1 MDEARVGRDDGVEE
15 DGEVGARRGVEV
27 AGGGHRGEVPARRHA
42 HDADLGD
49 APFFCMV
56 AAIAE
61 CVLHVCE
68 GDFAVA
74 RGHAVADDA
83 DGVAARGEGL
93 GGVGAFAAEH
103 EFVVAAA
110 GADQDHLAGGG
121 RFCGLR
127 LTREINDD
135 PGAVTDGVEA
145 PVARPVELGGIRPVR
160 RPGPQGDL
168 HGLDGHFFVLCSG
181 TQGDLHGSGA
191 FFLILHPASL
201 FASLADKI
209 LIVNTL
215 FGLHYPSVGPLPL
228 GVKVNHQVRPETVG
242 ILRHD
247 RVGYARDHC
256 QGRQQTDQAQKE
268 SFIETN
274 HITNIAK
281 NLDPV
286 PEPSEKPGIRS
297 FPERHR
303 V

>member
-49 APFFCMV
+49 APFFCVV
-56 AAIAE
+56 AAVAE

-127 LTREINDD
+127 FLGRPWFRGPRFCGLRLTREINDD

-145 PVARPVELGGIRPVR
+145 PVPRPIELGGVRPVR

-168 HGLDGHFFVLCSG
+168 HGLGGHLFVLRPG
-181 TQGDLHGSGA
+181 AVIDLDA
-191 FFLILHPASL
+191 A
-201 FASLADKI
+201 AEA
-209 LIVNTL
+209 
-215 FGLHYPSVGPLPL
+215 
-228 GVKVNHQVRPETVG
+228 
-242 ILRHD
+242 
-247 RVGYARDHC
+247 
-256 QGRQQTDQAQKE
+256 
-268 SFIETN
+268 
-274 HITNIAK
+274 
-281 NLDPV
+281 
-286 PEPSEKPGIRS
+286 
-297 FPERHR
+297 
-303 V
+303 

>member
-49 APFFCMV
+49 APFFCVV

-121 RFCGLR
+121 RFCGPRFLGRPCFCGPRFLGRPWFRGPRFCGSR

-135 PGAVTDGVEA
+135 PGAVADGVEA
-145 PVARPVELGGIRPVR
+145 PVARPVELGGVRPVGGA
-160 RPGPQGDL
+160 GPQGDL
-168 HGLDGHFFVLCSG
+168 HGLGGHLFVLRAG
-181 TQGDLHGSGA
+181 AVIDLDA
-191 FFLILHPASL
+191 A
-201 FASLADKI
+201 AEA
-209 LIVNTL
+209 
-215 FGLHYPSVGPLPL
+215 
-228 GVKVNHQVRPETVG
+228 
-242 ILRHD
+242 
-247 RVGYARDHC
+247 
-256 QGRQQTDQAQKE
+256 
-268 SFIETN
+268 
-274 HITNIAK
+274 
-281 NLDPV
+281 
-286 PEPSEKPGIRS
+286 
-297 FPERHR
+297 
-303 V
+303 